1 MLHQHGSNSETKIGP
16 AAPPPIDVSH
26 LTEEE
31 RRKIQEVLERQKQ
44 VEKENAS
51 IQRYCFFVRLGV
63 THKSNLSPTC
73 VN

>member
-1 MLHQHGSNSETKIGP
+1 MLHPHGSNSETKIGP

-51 IQRYCFFVRLGV
+51 IQR
-63 THKSNLSPTC
+63 
-73 VN
+73 